1 MTDFPRSRD
10 SREMATHTLPRPA
23 FASAFR
29 EESSAFAVPSVADVY
44 AAHFKYVW
52 RCLRSL
58 GVPDAALDDAAQEV
72 FLVVQRKLATFDGA
86 CDTKTWLYAIVL
98 RIARR
103 SRAEAARY
111 AQRFA
116 SHDASHE
123 PGTDDDGIAPSSIA
137 ADLRH
142 EVEKNERLAL
152 AQRALAKLDDA
163 KREVFVFA
171 CIEGMSAPEIATL
184 VGVPLNTVYSRLRAA
199 KQAFAEAVA
208 SLSRSTPLEG
218 QQHD

>member
-1 MTDFPRSRD
+1 MTDSAGSRD
-10 SREMATHTLPRPA
+10 SRDMASHSLPRPA
-23 FASAFR
+23 FAAAFR
-29 EESSAFAVPSVADVY
+29 EESTAFAVPSVADVY

-58 GVPDAALDDAAQEV
+58 GVPDAALDDALQEV
-72 FLVVQRKLATFDGA
+72 FLVVQRKLETFDGA

-103 SRAEAARY
+103 SRTEAARH

-116 SHDASHE
+116 SHESGGDEEALE
-123 PGTDDDGIAPSSIA
+123 PSGTA
-137 ADLRH
+137 ADLRS
-142 EVEKNERLAL
+142 EVEKNERLAI
-152 AQRALAKLDDA
+152 AQRALAGLDDA

-199 KQAFAEAVA
+199 RQAFAEAVA
-208 SLSRSTPLEG
+208 LLSTPTPLEG

>member
-1 MTDFPRSRD
+1 
-10 SREMATHTLPRPA
+10 MATHTLPRPA
-23 FASAFR
+23 FAAAFR

-58 GVPDAALDDAAQEV
+58 GVPDAALDDALQEV
-72 FLVVQRKLATFDGA
+72 FLVVQRKLEAFDGA

-103 SRAEAARY
+103 YRAEAALY
-111 AQRFA
+111 ARRFTE
-116 SHDASHE
+116 HE
-123 PGTDDDGIAPSSIA
+123 PGSDDDALETSSVA
-137 ADLRH
+137 ADLRS
-142 EVEKNERLAL
+142 EIEKNERLAL
-152 AQRALAKLDDA
+152 AQRALAGLDDA

-184 VGVPLNTVYSRLRAA
+184 VGIPLNTVYSRLRAA
-199 KQAFAEAVA
+199 RQAFAEAVA
-208 SLSRSTPLEG
+208 LLSTPTPREG

>member
-1 MTDFPRSRD
+1 
-10 SREMATHTLPRPA
+10 MASHTLPRPA

-29 EESSAFAVPSVADVY
+29 EESSAFAVPTVADVY

-58 GVPDAALDDAAQEV
+58 GVPTAALDDAAQEV
-72 FLVVQRKLATFDGA
+72 FLVVQRKLGAFDGA

-98 RIARR
+98 RISRR
-103 SRAEAARY
+103 YRAEAARH
-111 AQRFA
+111 AERF
-116 SHDASHE
+116 ASHE
-123 PGTDDDGIAPSSIA
+123 PGGDEAVETQNSTA

-152 AQRALAKLDDA
+152 AQRALSGLDDA

-199 KQAFAEAVA
+199 RQAFAEAVA
-208 SLSRSTPLEG
+208 SLSSPTFLEG

>member
-1 MTDFPRSRD
+1 
-10 SREMATHTLPRPA
+10 MATHTLPRPA

-58 GVPDAALDDAAQEV
+58 GVPDAALDDAVQEV
-72 FLVVQRKLATFDGA
+72 FLVVQRKLAAFDGA
-86 CDTKTWLYAIVL
+86 CDTRTWLYAIVL
-98 RIARR
+98 RISRR
-103 SRAEAARY
+103 YRAEAARH

-116 SHDASHE
+116 AQE
-123 PGTDDDGIAPSSIA
+123 PGDDESLAPSSIA
-137 ADLRH
+137 ADLRI

-171 CIEGMSAPEIATL
+171 CIEGMSAPEIASL

-199 KQAFAEAVA
+199 RQAFAEAVA
-208 SLSRSTPLEG
+208 SLSTPTSLEG

>member
-1 MTDFPRSRD
+1 M
-10 SREMATHTLPRPA
+10 
-23 FASAFR
+23 
-29 EESSAFAVPSVADVY
+29 ADVY

-58 GVPDAALDDAAQEV
+58 GVPDTALDDAVQEV
-72 FLVVQRKLATFDGA
+72 FLVVQRKLGAFDGA

-98 RIARR
+98 RISRR
-103 SRAEAARY
+103 YRAEAARH
-111 AQRFA
+111 AERFT
-116 SHDASHE
+116 SHE
-123 PGTDDDGIAPSSIA
+123 PGSDDEALASSIA
-137 ADLRH
+137 ADLRN

-152 AQRALAKLDDA
+152 AQRALAGLDDA

-199 KQAFAEAVA
+199 RQAFAEAVA
-208 SLSRSTPLEG
+208 SLSVSPPPEG

>member
-1 MTDFPRSRD
+1 
-10 SREMATHTLPRPA
+10 MATHTLSRPA
-23 FASAFR
+23 LASAFR

-58 GVPDAALDDAAQEV
+58 GVPDAALDDAVQEV
-72 FLVVQRKLATFDGA
+72 FLVVQRKLAAFDGA
-86 CDTKTWLYAIVL
+86 CDTKTWLYAILL
-98 RIARR
+98 RISRR
-103 SRAEAARY
+103 YRAEAARH
-111 AQRFA
+111 AQRF
-116 SHDASHE
+116 DAHE
-123 PGTDDDGIAPSSIA
+123 PGGDDESIAPSSMA
-137 ADLRH
+137 ADLRN
-142 EVEKNERLAL
+142 EVEKHERLAL

-171 CIEGMSAPEIATL
+171 CIEGMSAPEIAGL

-199 KQAFAEAVA
+199 RQAFAEAVA
-208 SLSRSTPLEG
+208 SLSTPSSLEG

>member
-1 MTDFPRSRD
+1 
-10 SREMATHTLPRPA
+10 MASHTLQRPA
-23 FASAFR
+23 FASAYR
-29 EESSAFAVPSVADVY
+29 EESSAFAVPTVADVY

-58 GVPDAALDDAAQEV
+58 GVPAAALDDAVQEV
-72 FLVVQRKLATFDGA
+72 FLVVQRKLAAFDGA

-98 RIARR
+98 RVSRR
-103 SRAEAARY
+103 CRAEAARN
-111 AQRFA
+111 AERFA
-116 SHDASHE
+116 SHEVAGDDAIE
-123 PGTDDDGIAPSSIA
+123 VNSSTA

-152 AQRALAKLDDA
+152 AQRALAGLDDA
-163 KREVFVFA
+163 KRDVFVFA

-199 KQAFAEAVA
+199 RQAFAEAVA
-208 SLSRSTPLEG
+208 SLSSPPSLEG

>member
-1 MTDFPRSRD
+1 
-10 SREMATHTLPRPA
+10 MASHTLPRPA

-29 EESSAFAVPSVADVY
+29 EESSAFAVPNVADVY

-58 GVPDAALDDAAQEV
+58 GVPDAALDDAVQEV
-72 FLVVQRKLATFDGA
+72 FLVVQRKLAAFDGA
-86 CDTKTWLYAIVL
+86 CDTRTWLYAILL

-103 SRAEAARY
+103 YRAEAARH

-116 SHDASHE
+116 SHE
-123 PGTDDDGIAPSSIA
+123 PGGDDESVAPSSLA
-137 ADLRH
+137 ADLRND
-142 EVEKNERLAL
+142 VEKHERLAL

-171 CIEGMSAPEIATL
+171 CIEGMSAPEIASL

-199 KQAFAEAVA
+199 REAFAEAVA
-208 SLSRSTPLEG
+208 SLSTPTPLEG